1 MVVDDA
7 IVVLENISKHI
18 DRGSSPREAA
28 IYATNEVWLAVIVT
42 TATVVAVFMPLTLV
56 GGMTGV
62 LFKQLG
68 WTVSIT
74 VVTSTIAAISLTPM
88 LSAYLLKLK
97 PKKEKYSP
105 LSWERTA
112 LPVLNW
118 LDNFYG
124 RSLRWAL
131 NHKMIVSVA
140 SLLIFVSSFLVI
152 GKIGTEFMPEADS
165 GSISASI
172 ELQTGTRFEET
183 LKIAKLVDGFV
194 NTQIPE
200 ARMKSTS
207 TGSDDTGS
215 INSLFQ
221 SSGSNTINYSIKLV
235 DVEERNRSSAE
246 ISEEFR
252 KYLATIPEII
262 SYSVTTSGGMSMGM
276 GGGSNVE
283 VEIYGHDLEATTV
296 FAKEL
301 QKRIENIDGAREVTI
316 SREKFKPELSVNL
329 DREKLARHGLNTA
342 TVSTMIKN
350 RVSGMIATRYREF
363 GDEYNVVVKFN
374 EDSRNSVTDVEN
386 ILITTPSGSSIRLK
400 ELGTVEQK
408 LTPPNIERK
417 RKQRIVTVSA
427 TPYKVSLGDLAASV
441 QGQIDE
447 MGVPQGMTVQVGGAY
462 EDMNESFID
471 IALLALLSLLL
482 VYIVMASQFES
493 FKMPLIIMVSILF
506 IVPGIVFTL
515 YLTGTNLSIIAA
527 LGAVLLIGIVVK
539 NGIVLVDY
547 INLMRDRGMELKEA
561 IIVSGKS
568 RLRPVLMTALTT
580 ILGMVP
586 MAFSSGEGS
595 EIWSPMGIAV
605 IGGLLFS
612 TVITM
617 IIVPVTYAI
626 MARRGERD
634 RLMSVRK
641 KFHFLDKE

>member
-1 MVVDDA
+1 
-7 IVVLENISKHI
+7 
-18 DRGSSPREAA
+18 
-28 IYATNEVWLAVIVT
+28 
-42 TATVVAVFMPLTLV
+42 
-56 GGMTGV
+56 
-62 LFKQLG
+62 
-68 WTVSIT
+68 
-74 VVTSTIAAISLTPM
+74 
-88 LSAYLLKLK
+88 
-97 PKKEKYSP
+97 
-105 LSWERTA
+105 
-112 LPVLNW
+112 
-118 LDNFYG
+118 
-124 RSLRWAL
+124 
-131 NHKMIVSVA
+131 
-140 SLLIFVSSFLVI
+140 
-152 GKIGTEFMPEADS
+152 
-165 GSISASI
+165 
-172 ELQTGTRFEET
+172 
-183 LKIAKLVDGFV
+183 
-194 NTQIPE
+194 
-200 ARMKSTS
+200 
-207 TGSDDTGS
+207 
-215 INSLFQ
+215 
-221 SSGSNTINYSIKLV
+221 
-235 DVEERNRSSAE
+235 
-246 ISEEFR
+246 
-252 KYLATIPEII
+252 
-262 SYSVTTSGGMSMGM
+262 
-276 GGGSNVE
+276 
-283 VEIYGHDLEATTV
+283 
-296 FAKEL
+296 
-301 QKRIENIDGAREVTI
+301 
-316 SREKFKPELSVNL
+316 
-329 DREKLARHGLNTA
+329 
-342 TVSTMIKN
+342 
-350 RVSGMIATRYREF
+350 MIATRYREF
-363 GDEYNVVVKFN
+363 GDEYNVIVKFN

-386 ILITTPSGSSIRLK
+386 ILITTPTGSSIRLK

-427 TPYKVSLGDLAASV
+427 TPYKISLGDLATSV

-605 IGGLLFS
+605 IGGLTFS